1 MSLKVTFVLTGAPRS
16 ATQKWFGRPAPPRAR
31 STGHLPPESFSMATV
46 RAGNQPTLMIV
57 DVQVGVMRQAWDAQR
72 VIANIALAVERARA
86 RAVPVIWVQHADQGM
101 AYGSADWQWV
111 PELAPAEGE
120 ARVYKSFESSFEQ
133 TALEQ
138 ELARLGAS
146 HITLAGASTNWCIRA
161 TAYAALE
168 RGYDLT
174 LVQDAHTTSS
184 MDLEDGSTVEAA
196 SVVQDLNLVMRWLTY
211 PGRSNRVVAAAAV
224 EF

>member
-1 MSLKVTFVLTGAPRS
+1 MG
-16 ATQKWFGRPAPPRAR
+16 
-31 STGHLPPESFSMATV
+31 TV
-46 RAGNQPTLMIV
+46 RAGTLPALLIV
-57 DVQVGVMRQAWDAQR
+57 DAQVGVMRQAWDVAR
-72 VIANIALAVERARA
+72 IVGNIAQTVERARA
-86 RAVPVIWVQHADQGM
+86 RQVPVIWVQHADQGM
-101 AYGSADWQWV
+101 AHGSADWQWV
-111 PELAPAEGE
+111 PELVPAEGE

-133 TALEQ
+133 TVLEQ

-174 LVQDAHTTSS
+174 LVQDAHTTASI
-184 MDLEDGSTVEAA
+184 DLDDGSTVEAA

-211 PGRSNRVVAAAAV
+211 PGRSNRIVTAAAV